1 MRDGEYID
9 TKKIVNLDKDTIIAM
24 MVGRKLSEVY
34 YHKTRSKNDEIALRV
49 EHFRNSYLK
58 DVNFSLKKGEILG
71 FAGLIGAGRT
81 ELARAIFGIDRL
93 ETGKIAINGNYVT
106 IKNAEDAITLGIGY
120 VPEDRKGEGLV
131 LIHSIKNNIS
141 ISVLNKFIK
150 FMSVNQKYEDKLIDD
165 FKNKLSIKMLSPDQ
179 KVQFLSGG
187 NQQKVVL
194 AKWMATN
201 PEIFIFDEPTR
212 GIDVGAKADIYKLIV
227 DLASEGK
234 SIMFISS
241 EMEEIIN
248 LSDRIVVMHEGEII
262 GEIDNQEASDARQSE
277 IMYLAAGG
285 K

>member
-1 MRDGEYID
+1 
-9 TKKIVNLDKDTIIAM
+9 M

-34 YHKTRSKNDEIALRV
+34 YHKTHLISDEVALRV
-49 EHFRNSYLK
+49 EHFKNTNLK
-58 DVNFSLKKGEILG
+58 DVSFSLKKGEILG

-81 ELARAIFGIDRL
+81 ELARAIFGIDKL
-93 ETGKIAINGNYVT
+93 EAGKIAINGNYVT
-106 IKNAEDAITLGIGY
+106 IKNAGDAIAFGIGY
-120 VPEDRKGEGLV
+120 VPEDRKSEGLV

-141 ISVLNKFIK
+141 ISVLDKFIK
-150 FMSVNQKYEDKLIDD
+150 FMSVNQKYENKLVND
-165 FKNKLSIKMLSPDQ
+165 FKNKLSIKMLFPEQ
-179 KVQFLSGG
+179 RVQFLSGG

-194 AKWMATN
+194 AKWMATG
-201 PEIFIFDEPTR
+201 PGIFIFDEPTR

-241 EMEEIIN
+241 EMEEIVN
-248 LSDRIVVMHEGEII
+248 LSDRIVVMHEGEIT
-262 GEIDNQEASDARQSE
+262 GEIDNREASDARQSE